1 MFIRSISWTNIDVS
15 EFGNFELFEIK
26 KIQGM
31 IDRFGLFGSEKYV
44 GICFLFQN
52 FHINYFF
59 VFLWLRKAFH
69 SY

>member
-1 MFIRSISWTNIDVS
+1 MFIRSLSWTYIDIS

-44 GICFLFQN
+44 GICQN

>member
-1 MFIRSISWTNIDVS
+1 MFIRSLSWTYIDIS

-44 GICFLFQN
+44 GICSFSKFSHQLF
-52 FHINYFF
+52 FRI
-59 VFLWLRKAFH
+59 LMA
-69 SY
+69 